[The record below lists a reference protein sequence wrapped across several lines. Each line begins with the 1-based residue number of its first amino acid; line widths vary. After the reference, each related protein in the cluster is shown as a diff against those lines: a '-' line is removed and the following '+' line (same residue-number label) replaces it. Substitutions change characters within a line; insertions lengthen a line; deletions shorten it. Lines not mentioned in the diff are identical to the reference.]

1 MVEAAECWVS
11 PYRARRSVGVPRVEW
26 KNGFATDFRG
36 DSQQAGLTKEIFL
49 TRMRARLAPKLP
61 RVEAPDETRACQIA
75 GRVLH
80 RRIQGESPFGFR
92 GAMAVDSMLEKP
104 LPNNLDAERSVL
116 GAILLDNNALNTA
129 IENLRPE
136 DFFLDQH
143 RRVFTQMIALGESQQ
158 AIDLITLTEE
168 LHRRGDLEAAGGA
181 PYLAA
186 LADGMPKVSNVE
198 HYARIVKE
206 KAILRNLIHTTHNIQ
221 QRAFEGEEG
230 ADAILDNAESSIFAL
245 AEDRIRAG
253 LIPVKEIVRDNFERL
268 EKIFKE
274 GKSITGIPT
283 GYTELDKLTSGFQP
297 SELLILAAR
306 PSQGKTALALN
317 IMENVAIRG
326 AHPVAMFSLEM
337 SKESLLQRLVASVA
351 QIDAHKFRTGHLSR
365 EDWRRMTEALG
376 TISEAPLWIDDAGS
390 VSVLEIG
397 AKARRLKRDKGLS
410 LLVVDYLQLITARGR
425 FGNRQEEVSSISRGL
440 KGLAKEL
447 QIPVLVLSQLTRAPE
462 RDERGP
468 QLSDLRESG
477 AIEQDAD
484 VVMFIYRPH
493 FFKQG
498 ATPEEREETELKI
511 AKQRNGP
518 VDSVKFVFRSR
529 FTRFEEAAPDAFSQ
543 LGPGDM

>member
-1 MVEAAECWVS
+1 M
-11 PYRARRSVGVPRVEW
+11 P
-26 KNGFATDFRG
+26 
-36 DSQQAGLTKEIFL
+36 
-49 TRMRARLAPKLP
+49 
-61 RVEAPDETRACQIA
+61 
-75 GRVLH
+75 
-80 RRIQGESPFGFR
+80 
-92 GAMAVDSMLEKP
+92 VDSTLEKP

-116 GAILLDNNALNTA
+116 GAILLDNNALNAA
-129 IENLRPE
+129 IENLRAE

-143 RRVFTQMIALGESQQ
+143 RRVFTQMIALSEAQQ

-168 LHRRGDLEAAGGA
+168 LHRRGDLEASGGA
-181 PYLAA
+181 PYLAS
-186 LADGMPKVSNVE
+186 LADGMPKVSNIE

-206 KAILRNLIHTTHNIQ
+206 KAMLRNLIHTTHSIQ
-221 QRAFEGEEG
+221 QRAFEGEDG
-230 ADAILDNAESSIFAL
+230 ADMILDNAESSIFLL
-245 AEDRIRAG
+245 AEDRVKAG
-253 LIPVKEIVRDNFERL
+253 LIPVKDIVRDNFERL

-283 GYTELDKLTSGFQP
+283 GYVELDKLTSGLQP

-317 IMENVAIRG
+317 LAENIAIRAGQPVAI
-326 AHPVAMFSLEM
+326 FSLEM

-351 QIDAHKFRTGHLSR
+351 QIDAHKFRTGHLNR
-365 EDWRRMTEALG
+365 NDWTGMTEALG
-376 TISEAPLWIDDAGS
+376 VISNAPLWVDDAGS
-390 VSVLEIG
+390 ISVLEIG

-410 LLVVDYLQLITARGR
+410 LLIVDYLQLITARGR
-425 FGNRQEEVSSISRGL
+425 FGNRQEEVASISRGL

-493 FFKQG
+493 FFKAG
-498 ATPEEREETELKI
+498 ASPEEREETELRI

-518 VDSVKFVFRSR
+518 TDNVKFVFRSR
-529 FTRFEEAAPDAFSQ
+529 LTRFEEAAPDAFSQ
-543 LGPGDM
+543 FSPGDM

>member
-1 MVEAAECWVS
+1 M
-11 PYRARRSVGVPRVEW
+11 
-26 KNGFATDFRG
+26 ATA
-36 DSQQAGLTKEIFL
+36 QT
-49 TRMRARLAPKLP
+49 T
-61 RVEAPDETRACQIA
+61 
-75 GRVLH
+75 
-80 RRIQGESPFGFR
+80 
-92 GAMAVDSMLEKP
+92 LEKP

-129 IENLRPE
+129 IETLRPD

-143 RRVFTQMIALGESQQ
+143 RRVFTQMIALAEVQQ

-181 PYLAA
+181 PYLAS

-206 KAILRNLIHTTHNIQ
+206 KAMLRNLIHTTHNIQ
-221 QRAFEGEEG
+221 QRAFEGEDG
-230 ADAILDNAESSIFAL
+230 ADMILDNAESSIFEL
-245 AEDRIRAG
+245 AEDRVKAG
-253 LIPVKEIVRDNFERL
+253 LISVKDIVRDNFERL

-283 GYTELDKLTSGFQP
+283 GYVELDKLTSGLQP

-317 IMENVAIRG
+317 LAENIAIRAGQPVAI
-326 AHPVAMFSLEM
+326 FSLEM

-351 QIDAHKFRTGHLSR
+351 QIDAHKFRTGHLNR
-365 EDWRRMTEALG
+365 NDWTGMTEALG
-376 TISEAPLWIDDAGS
+376 VISNAPLWVDDAGS
-390 VSVLEIG
+390 ISVLEIG

-410 LLVVDYLQLITARGR
+410 LLIVDYLQLITARGR
-425 FGNRQEEVSSISRGL
+425 FGNRQEEVASISRGL

-493 FFKQG
+493 FFKAG
-498 ATPEEREETELKI
+498 ASPEEREETELRI

-518 VDSVKFVFRSR
+518 TDNVKFVFRSR
-529 FTRFEEAAPDAFSQ
+529 LTRFEEAAPDAFSQ
-543 LGPGDM
+543 FSPGDI

>member
-1 MVEAAECWVS
+1 M
-11 PYRARRSVGVPRVEW
+11 
-26 KNGFATDFRG
+26 ATA
-36 DSQQAGLTKEIFL
+36 QT
-49 TRMRARLAPKLP
+49 T
-61 RVEAPDETRACQIA
+61 
-75 GRVLH
+75 
-80 RRIQGESPFGFR
+80 
-92 GAMAVDSMLEKP
+92 LEKP

-129 IENLRPE
+129 IETLRPD

-143 RRVFTQMIALGESQQ
+143 RRVFTQMIALAEVQQ

-181 PYLAA
+181 PYLAS

-206 KAILRNLIHTTHNIQ
+206 KAMLRNLIHTTHNIQ
-221 QRAFEGEEG
+221 QRAFEGEDG
-230 ADAILDNAESSIFAL
+230 ADMILDNAESSIFEL
-245 AEDRIRAG
+245 AEDRVKAG
-253 LIPVKEIVRDNFERL
+253 LISVKDIVRDNFERL
-268 EKIFKE
+268 ERIFKE

-283 GYTELDKLTSGFQP
+283 GYVELDKLTSGFQP

-317 IMENVAIRG
+317 LAENIAIRAGQPVAI
-326 AHPVAMFSLEM
+326 FSLEM

-365 EDWRRMTEALG
+365 GDWSAMTEALG
-376 TISEAPLWIDDAGS
+376 TISNAPLWVDDAGS
-390 VSVLEIG
+390 ISVLEIG

-410 LLVVDYLQLITARGR
+410 LLIVDYLQLITARGR
-425 FGNRQEEVSSISRGL
+425 FGNRQEEVASISRGL

-493 FFKQG
+493 FFKAG
-498 ATPEEREETELKI
+498 ASPEEREETELRI

-518 VDSVKFVFRSR
+518 TENVKFVFRSR
-529 FTRFEEAAPDAFSQ
+529 LTRFEEAAPDAFSQ
-543 LGPGDM
+543 FSPGDM

>member
-1 MVEAAECWVS
+1 M
-11 PYRARRSVGVPRVEW
+11 P
-26 KNGFATDFRG
+26 
-36 DSQQAGLTKEIFL
+36 
-49 TRMRARLAPKLP
+49 
-61 RVEAPDETRACQIA
+61 
-75 GRVLH
+75 
-80 RRIQGESPFGFR
+80 
-92 GAMAVDSMLEKP
+92 VDSTLEKP

-116 GAILLDNNALNTA
+116 GAILLDNNALNPA
-129 IENLRPE
+129 IEHLRPE

-143 RRVFTQMIALGESQQ
+143 RRVFTQMIALGEGQQ
-158 AIDLITLTEE
+158 AIDLVTLTEE
-168 LHRRGDLEAAGGA
+168 LNRKGDLEASGGA
-181 PYLAA
+181 PYLAS
-186 LADGMPKVSNVE
+186 LADGMPKVSNIE

-221 QRAFEGEEG
+221 QRAFEGEDG
-230 ADAILDNAESSIFAL
+230 ADAILDGAESSIFAL
-245 AEDRIRAG
+245 AEDRVRVG
-253 LIPVKEIVRDNFERL
+253 LLPIKDIVRDNFERL
-268 EKIFKE
+268 ERIFKE

-283 GYTELDKLTSGFQP
+283 GYVELDKLTSGLQP

-317 IMENVAIRG
+317 LMENIAIRG
-326 AHPVAMFSLEM
+326 GHPVAMFSLEM

-365 EDWRRMTEALG
+365 EDWRRMTESLG
-376 TISEAPLWIDDAGS
+376 TISAAPLWIDDAGS
-390 VSVLEIG
+390 ISVLEIG
-397 AKARRLKRDKGLS
+397 AKARRLKREKGLS
-410 LLVVDYLQLITARGR
+410 MLVVDYLQLITARGR
-425 FGNRQEEVSSISRGL
+425 FGNRQEEVSSISRAL

-493 FFKQG
+493 FFKAG
-498 ATPEEREETELKI
+498 ATPEEREETELRI

-518 VDSVKFVFRSR
+518 TDKVNFVFRSR

-543 LGPGDM
+543 FAPDDM